1 MADSNAPPH
10 SWFAPPEGAYT
21 LVSSLSVPS
30 SSSLNSATAHFTQQP
45 GVSAASV
52 LLPAGSD
59 PPVFIPPPLH
69 GCKMTIVEVQMVL
82 PGSKGTVNPAAQAQ
96 AAAAAAAASTSP
108 MMVPGASLHSPALNN
123 NNNDSHFGFGNG
135 VASGSLGLDT
145 SAATLAGAGLGTSGG
160 AGMVPG
166 SATSTGPSTGVVSS
180 LTSPTLAERGG
191 FSPTPRRKPL
201 GSSFSIPTLSSL
213 AGGGDAGS
221 SAGGGNSGLGGNGG
235 GSNSRPSRPFRGTSS
250 SFVRSW
256 EGLPLQGATLKAIAE
271 AGQGRKTLFG
281 FYTYG
286 KGVVWC
292 EIGQGRPKEAIAR
305 VMFSIAPTCVDVN
318 RHTAS
323 HAQLD
328 VLVGFCN
335 GDIFWFGRS
344 TPLDF
349 YLRAVPGSI
358 LIEPP
363 DIFLPRADPF
373 LAKYT
378 RLNKGGVITSSSI
391 TSIQWLPP
399 SAAYSTSENHSN
411 LFLTSHADGTLLV
424 WDKDREDW
432 SGFVPTP
439 VPTGLNLRSVH
450 GVGAASGKEN
460 DWDGTQI
467 KHAPSDAGDLAGLG
481 DIIVSRPAPFDKKGQ
496 ATKFNPVSHWR
507 VSRKA
512 INCEFNRNRVTQ
524 RYLAAQTRLR
534 PWRYLSSHGGPAA
547 FAFSPDLQLC
557 ATVGNDGC
565 LRIINATEEK
575 LLDTFASYF
584 GALNCV
590 SWSADGRF
598 VVTGGQDDLCTI
610 YAPLEQRLVAR
621 CQGHSSW
628 VTGVAWDPWRSDERT
643 MRFASVGEDCKLVL
657 WDLSS
662 AALTRPKSHVNADTV
677 ASPMS
682 QAQHPHARRL
692 SLSSQRLE
700 STGHL
705 PISPNG
711 TSDRT
716 SPVYHPSPRRDDVAH
731 LQPVMVK
738 TLSHDLFSN
747 VFFLPQYLLTV
758 SRSGQ
763 IRQYDRPP
771 EREDGY
777 GHSIGLSGE
786 FASSVVALDRRAR

>member
-30 SSSLNSATAHFTQQP
+30 SSSLNSATAHFTQQL
-45 GVSAASV
+45 GVPVASV

-69 GCKMTIVEVQMVL
+69 GCKMTIAEVQMVL
-82 PGSKGTVNPAAQAQ
+82 PGSKGTANPAAQAQ
-96 AAAAAAAASTSP
+96 AAAAAAAAAASTSP

-123 NNNDSHFGFGNG
+123 NSNDLHFGFGTG
-135 VASGSLGLDT
+135 AASGGLGLDT
-145 SAATLAGAGLGTSGG
+145 SAATLAGGGVGTSGG
-160 AGMVPG
+160 AGMAPG
-166 SATSTGPSTGVVSS
+166 SATSTGPSTGVISG
-180 LTSPTLAERGG
+180 LTSPTLAERSG
-191 FSPTPRRKPL
+191 FSPTIRRKPL

-213 AGGGDAGS
+213 AGGADGGS
-221 SAGGGNSGLGGNGG
+221 SAGGGNSGTGGNGG

-281 FYTYG
+281 FYTHG

-344 TPLDF
+344 TPLEF
-349 YLRAVPGSI
+349 HPRAVAGSI
-358 LIEPP
+358 LTESP

-450 GVGAASGKEN
+450 GVGAASGKED

-512 INCEFNRNRVTQ
+512 IN
-524 RYLAAQTRLR
+524 
-534 PWRYLSSHGGPAA
+534 S

-565 LRIINATEEK
+565 LRIINAAEEK

-662 AALTRPKSHVNADTV
+662 AALTRPKSHTLTSIAL
-677 ASPMS
+677 SMS

>member
-30 SSSLNSATAHFTQQP
+30 TSSLNSATAHFTQQL
-45 GVSAASV
+45 GVPAASV

-69 GCKMTIVEVQMVL
+69 GCKMAIVQVQMVL
-82 PGSKGTVNPAAQAQ
+82 PGSKGTANSVAAAQAQ
-96 AAAAAAAASTSP
+96 AQAQAAAAAAAAAAASTSP
-108 MMVPGASLHSPALNN
+108 MMVPGASLHSPALNS
-123 NNNDSHFGFGNG
+123 NNNDSQFGFGNG
-135 VASGSLGLDT
+135 AAGLGLDT
-145 SAATLAGAGLGTSGG
+145 SAATLTGGGGGVGTSGV
-160 AGMVPG
+160 AGLAPG
-166 SATSTGPSTGVVSS
+166 PATSAISGGPSADAASG
-180 LTSPTLAERGG
+180 LTSPILAERSG
-191 FSPTPRRKPL
+191 FSPTTRRKPL

-213 AGGGDAGS
+213 AGGGGGGGAGDGGPS
-221 SAGGGNSGLGGNGG
+221 PGGGNSGLGGSGG

-250 SFVRSW
+250 SFVRNW

-281 FYTYG
+281 FYTHG
-286 KGVVWC
+286 KGVIWC
-292 EIGQGRPKEAIAR
+292 EIGQGRPKVSRISQTRKDDHCKKRSSAWLTLGEDEILRHSQEAIAR
-305 VMFSIAPTCVDVN
+305 VMFSIAPTCVDVD

-323 HAQLD
+323 HSQLD

-335 GDIFWFGRS
+335 GDIFWF
-344 TPLDF
+344 
-349 YLRAVPGSI
+349 
-358 LIEPP
+358 
-363 DIFLPRADPF
+363 DPF

-378 RLNKGGVITSSSI
+378 RLNKGGIITSSSI

-399 SAAYSTSENHSN
+399 SSAYSTSENHSN

-460 DWDGTQI
+460 DWDGAQI

-496 ATKFNPVSHWR
+496 ATKLNPVSHWR

-512 INCEFNRNRVTQ
+512 IN
-524 RYLAAQTRLR
+524 
-534 PWRYLSSHGGPAA
+534 A

-565 LRIINATEEK
+565 LRIINAAEEK

-628 VTGVAWDPWRSDERT
+628 VSGVAWDPWRSDERT

-662 AALTRPKSHVNADTV
+662 AALTRPKSH
-677 ASPMS
+677 
-682 QAQHPHARRL
+682 AQHPHARRL
-692 SLSSQRLE
+692 SLSAQRLE
-700 STGHL
+700 SSGHL
-705 PISPNG
+705 PISPKG

-738 TLSHDLFSN
+738 TLSHDLFAN

-771 EREDGY
+771 EKEDGY
-777 GHSIGLSGE
+777 GHNIGLSGE

>member
-69 GCKMTIVEVQMVL
+69 GCKLTIVEVQMVL

-145 SAATLAGAGLGTSGG
+145 SAATLAGAGVGTSGG

-166 SATSTGPSTGVVSS
+166 SATSTGPSTGVVSG

-335 GDIFWFGRS
+335 GDIFWF
-344 TPLDF
+344 
-349 YLRAVPGSI
+349 
-358 LIEPP
+358 
-363 DIFLPRADPF
+363 DPF
-373 LAKYT
+373 LARYT

-512 INCEFNRNRVTQ
+512 IN
-524 RYLAAQTRLR
+524 
-534 PWRYLSSHGGPAA
+534 S

-565 LRIINATEEK
+565 LRIINAAEEK

-662 AALTRPKSHVNADTV
+662 AALTRPKSH
-677 ASPMS
+677 
-682 QAQHPHARRL
+682 AQHPHARRL

-716 SPVYHPSPRRDDVAH
+716 SPVYHTSPRRDDVAH